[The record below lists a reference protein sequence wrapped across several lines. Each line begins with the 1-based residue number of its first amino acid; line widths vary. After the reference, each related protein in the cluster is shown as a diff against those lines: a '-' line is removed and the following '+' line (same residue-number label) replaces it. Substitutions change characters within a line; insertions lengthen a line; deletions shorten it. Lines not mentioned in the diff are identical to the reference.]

1 MTTDYASFPLV
12 VLAGTEEVLVRMIVW
27 EEMEMV

>member
-12 VLAGTEEVLVRMIVW
+12 VLAGRRRF
-27 EEMEMV
+27 